1 MSHSAADIDKRVR
14 GFVLVGASLL
24 VLTGL
29 TVAVA
34 FLDMPVKLAVTVALV
49 IALLKG
55 SLVAC
60 VFMHLIAEK
69 KMIYG
74 VLALTIAFFF
84 VLLFLPLAT
93 ILEGFGTP

>member
-14 GFVLVGASLL
+14 GFILVGASLL

-34 FLDMPVKLAVTVALV
+34 FLEMPVTLAVTVALI
-49 IALLKG
+49 IALVKG

-60 VFMHLIAEK
+60 VFMHLIAER

-74 VLALTIAFFF
+74 VLAVTIAFFLA
-84 VLLFLPLAT
+84 LLFLPLAT
-93 ILEGFGTP
+93 IMEGFGSS

>member
-1 MSHSAADIDKRVR
+1 MSHSAEDIDKRVR
-14 GFVLVGASLL
+14 GFILVGASLL

-34 FLDMPVKLAVTVALV
+34 FLEMPVTLAVIVALV
-49 IALLKG
+49 IALVKG

-60 VFMHLIAEK
+60 VFMHLIAER

-74 VLALTIAFFF
+74 VLAVTIAFFLA
-84 VLLFLPLAT
+84 LLFLPLAT
-93 ILEGFGTP
+93 IMEGFGSS